1 MPNVL
6 FFTDDA
12 PEITALVLCQAPP
25 TFEVNVQSSR
35 LPEAEQERLVA
46 EADFLILNSRMP
58 AEQALRAAQR
68 LKLIQLMSAGYN
80 HINLDLCRE
89 LGLPV
94 ANNGGANAIDVAEH
108 TLALILGVYRRLFA
122 TDAAARNNRWRP
134 EDFSLSAHTIHGRTV
149 GIIGAGKIGQ
159 RVAHLLHAFGARVLY
174 YDAWPL
180 PAVEE
185 ATLGITRATLPD
197 LLRQADIVTLHV
209 NLSPESYHLIGQQEL
224 ALMKPTALLVN
235 TCRGAVVDEAALL
248 AALTERRIMGAALD
262 VLEEEPPAPDNPI
275 LKLDNVLL
283 SPHMAGNSHDTWLRR
298 GQFAF
303 DNIQRVWAGQPPQAV
318 VSRA

>member
-12 PEITALVLCQAPP
+12 PEITALVLRQAPP
-25 TFEVNVQSSR
+25 AFEVNVQPSHLR
-35 LPEAEQERLVA
+35 EAEQRRLLA
-46 EADFLILNSRMP
+46 EADFVILNSRMP
-58 AEQALRAAQR
+58 AEEALRAAPR

-89 LGLPV
+89 LGIPV

-108 TLALILGVYRRLFA
+108 TLALILGVYRQLFA

-134 EDFSLSAHTIHGRTV
+134 EDFSLAAHTIHGRTV

-185 ATLGITRATLPD
+185 ATLGLTRATLPD
-197 LLRQADIVTLHV
+197 LLRQSDIVTLHV
-209 NLSPESYHLIGQQEL
+209 NLSPESYHLIGRQEL
-224 ALMKPTALLVN
+224 ALLKPTALLVN
-235 TCRGAVVDEAALL
+235 TCRGSVVDEAALL
-248 AALTERRIMGAALD
+248 EALTARRIMGAALD

-303 DNIQRVWAGQPPQAV
+303 DNIQRVWMGQLPQAV
-318 VSRA
+318 VNR

>member
-6 FFTDDA
+6 FFTDDT
-12 PEITALVLCQAPP
+12 PEITALVLRQAPP
-25 TFEVNVQSSR
+25 TFEVNVQPSH
-35 LPEAEQERLVA
+35 LCAAEQRRLLA

-58 AEQALRAAQR
+58 AEEALRAAPR

-89 LGLPV
+89 LGIPV

-108 TLALILGVYRRLFA
+108 TLALILGVYRRLFD

-134 EDFSLSAHTIHGRTV
+134 EDYSLAAHTIHGRTV

-185 ATLGITRATLPD
+185 ATLGLTRATLPD
-197 LLRQADIVTLHV
+197 LLRQSDIVTLHV
-209 NLSPESYHLIGQQEL
+209 NLSPESYHLIGRQEL
-224 ALMKPTALLVN
+224 ALLKPTALLVN
-235 TCRGAVVDEAALL
+235 TCRGSVVDEAALL
-248 AALTERRIMGAALD
+248 EALTARRIMGAALD

-298 GQFAF
+298 GHFAF
-303 DNIQRVWAGQPPQAV
+303 DNIQRVWMGQLPQAV
-318 VSRA
+318 VNR